1 MMDEN
6 WLIAII
12 GAIGIKEVWVIVK
25 KRMDL
30 NAKKDERGE
39 EFANTAIKEMQKKIE
54 ELESKLLK
62 LIEENTNLKVKLAR
76 MEERIL
82 LHAKNTVKRN
92 KNGNS
97 K

>member
-1 MMDEN
+1 MDEN

-12 GAIGIKEVWVIVK
+12 GALGIKEIWVIVK

-39 EFANTAIKEMQKKIE
+39 KFTNAALREMQLKIE
-54 ELESKLLK
+54 ELESKMLT

-76 MEERIL
+76 MEERL
-82 LHAKNTVKRN
+82 LMHAKNTIKKK
-92 KNGNS
+92 KNGTD